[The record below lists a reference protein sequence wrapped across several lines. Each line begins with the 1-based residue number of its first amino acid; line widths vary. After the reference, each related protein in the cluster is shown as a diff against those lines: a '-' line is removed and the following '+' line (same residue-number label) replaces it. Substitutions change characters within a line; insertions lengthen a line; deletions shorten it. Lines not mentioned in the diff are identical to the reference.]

1 MKIFYLPDLGEGLP
15 EAEIREWFIQEGDFI
30 QADQPMV
37 SMETAKAVVEVPAP
51 KSGRIS
57 KLYGKI
63 GEMISTGAPLVEFE
77 GDDTEEPGTVVGRT
91 EISNIVLPETSVR
104 HTKSSAPSPHAKTL
118 PAVRALA
125 KQLNIDL
132 NTIIPSGTGGQITA
146 EDVKKAVSQGTK
158 KALQPDFEP
167 VQGVRRA
174 MAISM
179 TNAHQQ
185 VVPITLMDDAP
196 LLHWSPNMDITLCV
210 IKAIL
215 AGCHAEPILNSWFD
229 GETLSHRIIKE
240 VNLGLAVDSNEGL
253 FVPVL
258 KNTDTMSAQKI
269 RESIDYFKKAVQ
281 KRSIKPEELRG
292 ATFTLS
298 NFGAFAGR
306 YGNPIIIP
314 PTVAILGVGRL
325 REHPYVT
332 NGQITIQKVLP
343 LSLTIDHRAITGG
356 EASRF
361 LAMVIQNLETAI

>member
-77 GDDTEEPGTVVGRT
+77 GEETEETGTVVGRT
-91 EISNIVLPETSVR
+91 EVTNIVLPEVSVGQAKSTATA
-104 HTKSSAPSPHAKTL
+104 HTKIL

-125 KQLNIDL
+125 KQLDVDL
-132 NTIIPSGTGGQITA
+132 TLITPSGSAGQITA
-146 EDVKKAVSQGTK
+146 EDIKKAALQGAQKT
-158 KALQPDFEP
+158 LQPDFEP
-167 VQGVRRA
+167 LQGVRRA
-174 MAISM
+174 MAVTMM
-179 TNAHQQ
+179 TVHCQT
-185 VVPITLMDDAP
+185 VPITLVDDAP
-196 LLHWSPNMDITLCV
+196 LLHWSPDMDITLCV

-229 GETLSHRIIKE
+229 GETLSRRMIKE

-258 KNTDTMSAQKI
+258 KNADTMSAQKI

-281 KRSIKPEELRG
+281 KRSLKPEELRG
-292 ATFTLS
+292 ATITLS

-306 YGNPIIIP
+306 YGDPIVIP

-325 REHPYVT
+325 REQPYAA